1 MELISFSRSW
11 SIPPLLLLQFFVASL
26 SAIYH
31 QVRGH
36 THTLTAQ
43 TRSLSAWLSAAE
55 KHMFW
60 NFLKRDGGKTLPA
73 TVHPKKKLTSV
84 LREVKVQ
91 KQRAALSLQP
101 SGFWCYLS
109 EAIRYAAREKENR
122 KEQNI
127 VTDLTLPEQMQK
139 PTSIFYLS
147 IVDVGVWYSNW
158 RFFFLHFLC
167 YASYRNVVILQ
178 HQAQLGIQQM

>member
-1 MELISFSRSW
+1 MELISFNRSW

-36 THTLTAQ
+36 THADSTNKVSVCMAFSRRETHVLKFPEEG
-43 TRSLSAWLSAAE
+43 RRKNAACDCTP
-55 KHMFW
+55 K
-60 NFLKRDGGKTLPA
+60 
-73 TVHPKKKLTSV
+73 KKKLTSV

-109 EAIRYAAREKENR
+109 EAIRYAAREKENT

-167 YASYRNVVILQ
+167 YASNRNVVILQ